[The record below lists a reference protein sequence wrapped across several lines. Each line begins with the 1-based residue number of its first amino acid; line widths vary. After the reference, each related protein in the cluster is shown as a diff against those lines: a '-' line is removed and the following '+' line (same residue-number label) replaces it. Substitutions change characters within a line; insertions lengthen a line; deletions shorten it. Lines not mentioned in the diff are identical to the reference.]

1 LGPVKK
7 DALLQEVLDHETWT
21 INLDE
26 ANESSE
32 DPKWYRLYSAKNAF
46 AMESLRPAAWAKVID
61 RLVQNPDF
69 FDLFYKSVVL
79 AIFRQLRVL
88 HAQFQVLLPRQS
100 SATDLRHQ
108 MQAPD
113 LVRPQERPLA
123 RQAPVV
129 PRPRVDIRGLIKILT
144 LVTCFIS

>member
-21 INLDE
+21 MNLDE

-69 FDLFYKSVVL
+69 FELFYKSVVWQFSASSQYCTL
-79 AIFRQLRVL
+79 NFRYYYRASPARPTCDTKCKLQILCDLKSGRSHAKHQLC
-88 HAQFQVLLPRQS
+88 H
-100 SATDLRHQ
+100 DL
-108 MQAPD
+108 
-113 LVRPQERPLA
+113 E
-123 RQAPVV
+123 
-129 PRPRVDIRGLIKILT
+129 LT
-144 LVTCFIS
+144 FGG

>member
-7 DALLQEVLDHETWT
+7 NALLQEVLDHETWT

-69 FDLFYKSVVL
+69 FDLFYKYYYRASPARPTCDTKCKL
-79 AIFRQLRVL
+79 QILCDLKSGRSHAKHQLC
-88 HAQFQVLLPRQS
+88 H
-100 SATDLRHQ
+100 DL
-108 MQAPD
+108 
-113 LVRPQERPLA
+113 E
-123 RQAPVV
+123 
-129 PRPRVDIRGLIKILT
+129 LT
-144 LVTCFIS
+144 FGG

>member
-46 AMESLRPAAWAKVID
+46 AMDSLRPAAWAKVID

-69 FDLFYKSVVL
+69 FDLFYKSVVPSN
-79 AIFRQLRVL
+79 F
-88 HAQFQVLLPRQS
+88 PP
-100 SATDLRHQ
+100 
-108 MQAPD
+108 APST
-113 LVRPQERPLA
+113 A
-123 RQAPVV
+123 RSISGTITAPVQRD
-129 PRPRVDIRGLIKILT
+129 RPATPNASSRSCAT
-144 LVTCFIS
+144 